1 MNIEIRN
8 IITKVVSE
16 FWKPY
21 EELEVKIQKLL
32 IKKNIHVNSV
42 FVAGDITNMY
52 VYIQKKD
59 KLYVFNENSDVE
71 NAFLLKE
78 YSIDKIKF
86 NNGIAVIKNFQYD
99 LNDLPKVCLIN
110 MCVLENFPIPR
121 LNLST
126 GSIAAYIRK
135 YQKARVRIL
144 DMQLRIKV
152 DDIIKIL
159 QKDKFQ
165 LIGISISFGQKY
177 ISDELINKISSS
189 KEIDKSTIVVGNVIP
204 SLYSKEYLMK
214 HKKIIVSY
222 REGEKSLLDL
232 IDYTSG
238 KKNIEDVIGI
248 AYINKNGEY
257 KRNDIDFLE
266 MDELPFPAID
276 TIEDV
281 IKYKGALT
289 LELSRG
295 CNYSKCIFCP
305 RNHKGAR
312 WRGLSV
318 DTMVLYFKT
327 LEKVCKKVKKEPFFY
342 IADEEFIGQLPH
354 ALELKRIEEF
364 CKGIKQLNIKIKF
377 DISARVDSIF
387 KPEATK
393 KENIDHLH
401 MWKLLKEIGLQRLF
415 LGVESGSDNQL
426 RRFNKGTTAYQNAT
440 AIKLITA
447 LGINIRI
454 GYISFDPLME
464 NFNDIK
470 ESHKFVERKD
480 ILYKHADFNKITL
493 EEIYDAIVNNI
504 DSEYLKL
511 QCKPLYYKV
520 SYPLTSLEVLFDTAY
535 ALKINNFEKKNNTK
549 LLIGIDMNMARYK
562 VIYFNKRIGLVSDYC
577 QRWIDYN
584 FPVLYSLKGL
594 YKTSRGEVKNKI
606 YELMTWSKS
615 IDHFLLNY
623 IMNQLGEIDCDYEL
637 NKFAQQYNFSIKKF
651 KGTDEEIVEQS
662 LNSWQKIEELF
673 INEVVK
679 MLKSNVIK
687 DTNDLALT
695 RSIENWYKNRRIWNK
710 INDK

>member
-1 MNIEIRN
+1 
-8 IITKVVSE
+8 
-16 FWKPY
+16 
-21 EELEVKIQKLL
+21 
-32 IKKNIHVNSV
+32 
-42 FVAGDITNMY
+42 MY

-144 DMQLRIKV
+144 DMQLRIKI

>member
-1 MNIEIRN
+1 
-8 IITKVVSE
+8 
-16 FWKPY
+16 
-21 EELEVKIQKLL
+21 
-32 IKKNIHVNSV
+32 
-42 FVAGDITNMY
+42 
-52 VYIQKKD
+52 
-59 KLYVFNENSDVE
+59 
-71 NAFLLKE
+71 
-78 YSIDKIKF
+78 
-86 NNGIAVIKNFQYD
+86 
-99 LNDLPKVCLIN
+99 
-110 MCVLENFPIPR
+110 
-121 LNLST
+121 
-126 GSIAAYIRK
+126 
-135 YQKARVRIL
+135 
-144 DMQLRIKV
+144 
-152 DDIIKIL
+152 
-159 QKDKFQ
+159 
-165 LIGISISFGQKY
+165 
-177 ISDELINKISSS
+177 
-189 KEIDKSTIVVGNVIP
+189 
-204 SLYSKEYLMK
+204 
-214 HKKIIVSY
+214 
-222 REGEKSLLDL
+222 
-232 IDYTSG
+232 
-238 KKNIEDVIGI
+238 
-248 AYINKNGEY
+248 
-257 KRNDIDFLE
+257 

>member
-1 MNIEIRN
+1 
-8 IITKVVSE
+8 
-16 FWKPY
+16 
-21 EELEVKIQKLL
+21 
-32 IKKNIHVNSV
+32 
-42 FVAGDITNMY
+42 MY

-511 QCKPLYYKV
+511 QCKPLY
-520 SYPLTSLEVLFDTAY
+520 
-535 ALKINNFEKKNNTK
+535 
-549 LLIGIDMNMARYK
+549 
-562 VIYFNKRIGLVSDYC
+562 
-577 QRWIDYN
+577 
-584 FPVLYSLKGL
+584 
-594 YKTSRGEVKNKI
+594 
-606 YELMTWSKS
+606 
-615 IDHFLLNY
+615 
-623 IMNQLGEIDCDYEL
+623 
-637 NKFAQQYNFSIKKF
+637 
-651 KGTDEEIVEQS
+651 
-662 LNSWQKIEELF
+662 
-673 INEVVK
+673 
-679 MLKSNVIK
+679 
-687 DTNDLALT
+687 
-695 RSIENWYKNRRIWNK
+695 
-710 INDK
+710 

>member
-377 DISARVDSIF
+377 NISARVDSIF

>member
-1 MNIEIRN
+1 
-8 IITKVVSE
+8 
-16 FWKPY
+16 
-21 EELEVKIQKLL
+21 
-32 IKKNIHVNSV
+32 
-42 FVAGDITNMY
+42 MY

>member
-21 EELEVKIQKLL
+21 KELEVKIQKLL

-695 RSIENWYKNRRIWNK
+695 GSIENWYKNRRIWNK

>member
-1 MNIEIRN
+1 
-8 IITKVVSE
+8 
-16 FWKPY
+16 
-21 EELEVKIQKLL
+21 
-32 IKKNIHVNSV
+32 
-42 FVAGDITNMY
+42 
-52 VYIQKKD
+52 
-59 KLYVFNENSDVE
+59 
-71 NAFLLKE
+71 
-78 YSIDKIKF
+78 
-86 NNGIAVIKNFQYD
+86 
-99 LNDLPKVCLIN
+99 
-110 MCVLENFPIPR
+110 
-121 LNLST
+121 
-126 GSIAAYIRK
+126 
-135 YQKARVRIL
+135 
-144 DMQLRIKV
+144 
-152 DDIIKIL
+152 
-159 QKDKFQ
+159 
-165 LIGISISFGQKY
+165 
-177 ISDELINKISSS
+177 
-189 KEIDKSTIVVGNVIP
+189 
-204 SLYSKEYLMK
+204 
-214 HKKIIVSY
+214 
-222 REGEKSLLDL
+222 
-232 IDYTSG
+232 
-238 KKNIEDVIGI
+238 
-248 AYINKNGEY
+248 
-257 KRNDIDFLE
+257 
-266 MDELPFPAID
+266 
-276 TIEDV
+276 
-281 IKYKGALT
+281 
-289 LELSRG
+289 
-295 CNYSKCIFCP
+295 
-305 RNHKGAR
+305 
-312 WRGLSV
+312 
-318 DTMVLYFKT
+318 
-327 LEKVCKKVKKEPFFY
+327 
-342 IADEEFIGQLPH
+342 
-354 ALELKRIEEF
+354 
-364 CKGIKQLNIKIKF
+364 
-377 DISARVDSIF
+377 
-387 KPEATK
+387 
-393 KENIDHLH
+393 
-401 MWKLLKEIGLQRLF
+401 
-415 LGVESGSDNQL
+415 
-426 RRFNKGTTAYQNAT
+426 
-440 AIKLITA
+440 
-447 LGINIRI
+447 
-454 GYISFDPLME
+454 ME

>member
-1 MNIEIRN
+1 
-8 IITKVVSE
+8 
-16 FWKPY
+16 
-21 EELEVKIQKLL
+21 
-32 IKKNIHVNSV
+32 
-42 FVAGDITNMY
+42 MY

-152 DDIIKIL
+152 DYIIKIL

>member
-342 IADEEFIGQLPH
+342 IADE
-354 ALELKRIEEF
+354 
-364 CKGIKQLNIKIKF
+364 
-377 DISARVDSIF
+377 
-387 KPEATK
+387 
-393 KENIDHLH
+393 
-401 MWKLLKEIGLQRLF
+401 
-415 LGVESGSDNQL
+415 
-426 RRFNKGTTAYQNAT
+426 
-440 AIKLITA
+440 
-447 LGINIRI
+447 
-454 GYISFDPLME
+454 
-464 NFNDIK
+464 
-470 ESHKFVERKD
+470 
-480 ILYKHADFNKITL
+480 
-493 EEIYDAIVNNI
+493 
-504 DSEYLKL
+504 
-511 QCKPLYYKV
+511 
-520 SYPLTSLEVLFDTAY
+520 
-535 ALKINNFEKKNNTK
+535 
-549 LLIGIDMNMARYK
+549 
-562 VIYFNKRIGLVSDYC
+562 
-577 QRWIDYN
+577 
-584 FPVLYSLKGL
+584 
-594 YKTSRGEVKNKI
+594 
-606 YELMTWSKS
+606 
-615 IDHFLLNY
+615 
-623 IMNQLGEIDCDYEL
+623 
-637 NKFAQQYNFSIKKF
+637 
-651 KGTDEEIVEQS
+651 
-662 LNSWQKIEELF
+662 
-673 INEVVK
+673 
-679 MLKSNVIK
+679 
-687 DTNDLALT
+687 
-695 RSIENWYKNRRIWNK
+695 
-710 INDK
+710 

>member
-1 MNIEIRN
+1 
-8 IITKVVSE
+8 
-16 FWKPY
+16 
-21 EELEVKIQKLL
+21 
-32 IKKNIHVNSV
+32 
-42 FVAGDITNMY
+42 MY

-520 SYPLTSLEVLFDTAY
+520 SYPLTSLEVLFDTSY

>member
-1 MNIEIRN
+1 
-8 IITKVVSE
+8 
-16 FWKPY
+16 
-21 EELEVKIQKLL
+21 
-32 IKKNIHVNSV
+32 
-42 FVAGDITNMY
+42 MY

-327 LEKVCKKVKKEPFFY
+327 LEKVCKKGKKEPFFY
-342 IADEEFIGQLPH
+342 IADEEIIGPLPH